1 MSNENNLNDSVFKV
15 PESEFG
21 TDSSWKN
28 IDYIDCIYNKT
39 VQPAEIDPALVT
51 VDEYAKF
58 DHAGN
63 LGKVNTVKHDAVLGS
78 AEKIATKEVA
88 DIIEFAKK
96 LAAARY
102 EYLQEGQKK

>member
-1 MSNENNLNDSVFKV
+1 MSNENNLNDSVFNI
-15 PESEFG
+15 PESQFG
-21 TDSSWKN
+21 IDSSWKK
-28 IDYIDCIYNKT
+28 IDYIDCIYGKT
-39 VQPAEIDPALVT
+39 AQSAEIDPALVT

-63 LGKVNTVKHDAVLGS
+63 LGKVNNAKYDALLGS
-78 AEKIATKEVA
+78 AEKIATKEIA

-96 LAAARY
+96 LALARY